1 MVTLVRPD
9 RFSSFFASPTDPH
22 QVLPQTSFPV
32 NPVIPQCSQSI
43 STSTDAEYVEAF
55 EPRSVARCCNSDASS
70 SAFAHPPSFT
80 HVVQRERRNSSASY
94 DCPYCGKMFN
104 RPSSLKVK

>member
-55 EPRSVARCCNSDASS
+55 EPRSVARCNSDASF

-94 DCPYCGKMFN
+94 ECPYCGKLFN